1 MSERELRFEIIADN
15 SKTQTVHDTVVAY
28 RAAQRAGTHCTKT
41 RAEVAA
47 SNKKPWRQKGTGR
60 ARVGRVSSPIWRGGG
75 VVFGPK
81 PRDYSK
87 KVNKRVRRTAL
98 RKALG
103 ERIKDGEVYF
113 VDQFSISEPKTK
125 AMVAFLSDLGL
136 EGTTLLISDSVEL
149 NLKLSARNIP
159 DVRVATGSKVTV
171 YDLLETDN
179 VVISETA
186 LSQIEE
192 RLGAE

>member
-1 MSERELRFEIIADN
+1 
-15 SKTQTVHDTVVAY
+15 
-28 RAAQRAGTHCTKT
+28 
-41 RAEVAA
+41 
-47 SNKKPWRQKGTGR
+47 
-60 ARVGRVSSPIWRGGG
+60 
-75 VVFGPK
+75 
-81 PRDYSK
+81 
-87 KVNKRVRRTAL
+87 VRRTAL